1 MSIIVTKK
9 EGVVGYDE
17 GWKTVTIS
25 NAERGDYSGSK
36 YIDLF
41 FESYPESLKCRVWEA
56 RNGEGEEFSVSN
68 MVRYSNPHVL
78 EEMDNDGTVAAKLDD
93 SPA

>member
-25 NAERGDYSGSK
+25 EVVKGDWNGSK
-36 YIDLF
+36 YIDLH
-41 FESYPESLKCRVWEA
+41 FESYPESLK
-56 RNGEGEEFSVSN
+56 
-68 MVRYSNPHVL
+68 
-78 EEMDNDGTVAAKLDD
+78 
-93 SPA
+93 